1 LWWIEGNPYNREVE
15 AQWLRG
21 VFPPIPTP
29 FSEAGALGSPIGPFL
44 EHLKE
49 GGLDGV
55 VTLGSNGEAAHLSDA
70 ERARWV
76 GAVRARLPAP
86 LHLIAGTGADSTSAT
101 IERTRAAADQGA
113 EAALVVAPVY
123 YRRDLTPN
131 ALRDHYHA
139 VADASPIPVLVYNV
153 PVYMGWDIP
162 DEWLPPLAQHP
173 NIVGLKDSSG
183 RTARLPGLRA
193 QVGPDF
199 VLLAGAGEKM
209 VDAIEAGA
217 DGAVAA
223 LANLAPHVCAG
234 IRRLMAGGSVDEARG
249 LQRQIA
255 PVGEAL
261 GKQHGIAR
269 LKMALRLQGF
279 DHGPPRKPLTAL
291 SDAEVPQLRQL
302 LETARLLGSA
312 LPA

>member
-1 LWWIEGNPYNREVE
+1 MCKSEGNPYNREVDD
-15 AQWLRG
+15 QWLRG

-29 FSEAGALGSPIGPFL
+29 FSEAGALEKPVVAFL

-55 VTLGSNGEAAHLSDA
+55 VALGSNGEAAQLSDA
-70 ERARWV
+70 ERARWI
-76 GAVRARLPAP
+76 GAVRTRLPAP
-86 LHLIAGTGADSTSAT
+86 LHLIAGTGADSTPAT
-101 IERTRAAADQGA
+101 IERTCAAADQGA

-123 YRRDLTPN
+123 YRRDLTPD
-131 ALRDHYHA
+131 ALRAHYHA

-162 DEWLPPLAQHP
+162 DEWIPPLALHP
-173 NIVGLKDSSG
+173 KIVGLKDSSG

-193 QVGPDF
+193 QLGPDF

-223 LANLAPHVCAG
+223 LANLAPQACAA
-234 IRRLMAGGSVDEARG
+234 IRRLMIGGSFDEARQ

-279 DHGPPRKPLTAL
+279 DHGPPRQPLTAL

>member
-1 LWWIEGNPYNREVE
+1 MD
-15 AQWLRG
+15 AAWLRG

-29 FSEAGALGSPIGPFL
+29 FSDSGALREPLLPFL
-44 EHLKE
+44 RHLKE

-55 VTLGSNGEAAHLSDA
+55 VALGSNGEAAQLSDA
-70 ERARWV
+70 ERARFI
-76 GAVRARLPAP
+76 AAIRAQLPAP
-86 LHLIAGTGADSTSAT
+86 LRLIAGTGADSTPAT
-101 IERTRAAADQGA
+101 IERTRAAAVEGA

-123 YRRDLTPN
+123 YRRDLTAD
-131 ALRDHYHA
+131 ALLAHYHA

-162 DEWLPPLAQHP
+162 DEWIPPLALHP

-183 RTARLPGLRA
+183 RTARLPGLRRQLGA
-193 QVGPDF
+193 DF

-209 VDAIEAGA
+209 VDAIAAGA

-223 LANLAPHVCAG
+223 LANLAPHACAS
-234 IRRLMAGGSVDEARG
+234 IRRLMVGGDLEQARS
-249 LQRQIA
+249 LQHQIA

-261 GKQHGIAR
+261 GKQFGIAR

-279 DHGPPRKPLTAL
+279 DHGPPRMPLRALPEVELTA
-291 SDAEVPQLRQL
+291 LRQL
-302 LETARLLGSA
+302 LEAAGLLRSA

>member
-1 LWWIEGNPYNREVE
+1 MDAR
-15 AQWLRG
+15 WLRG

-29 FSEAGALGSPIGPFL
+29 FSEAGALERPVVSFL
-44 EHLKE
+44 QHLAE

-55 VTLGSNGEAAHLSDA
+55 VALGSNGEAAQLSDA
-70 ERARWV
+70 ERARWI

-86 LHLIAGTGADSTSAT
+86 LHLIVGTGADSTPAT
-101 IERTRAAADQGA
+101 IERTRTAADQGA

-123 YRRDLTPN
+123 YRRDLTAE
-131 ALRDHYHA
+131 ALRAHYHA
-139 VADASPIPVLVYNV
+139 VAEASPIPVLVYNV

-162 DEWLPPLAQHP
+162 DDWIPPLAQHP

-193 QVGPDF
+193 HVGTDF

-209 VDAIEAGA
+209 VDAIDAGA

-223 LANLAPHVCAG
+223 LANLAPRACAG
-234 IRRLMAGGSVDEARG
+234 IRRLMVEGKVDEARR
-249 LQRQIA
+249 LQRLIA

-279 DHGPPRKPLTAL
+279 DHGPPRMPLPVL
-291 SDAEVPQLRQL
+291 SEVELPQLRQV
-302 LETARLLGSA
+302 LEAANLLGSVA
-312 LPA
+312 PA

>member
-1 LWWIEGNPYNREVE
+1 MDAG
-15 AQWLRG
+15 WLRG

-29 FSEAGALGSPIGPFL
+29 FADSGTLREPLVPFL
-44 EHLKE
+44 QHLRA

-55 VTLGSNGEAAHLSDA
+55 VALGSNGEAAQLSDA
-70 ERARWV
+70 ERARFI
-76 GAVRARLPAP
+76 ASIRADLPAP
-86 LHLIAGTGADSTSAT
+86 LRLIAGTGADSTAAT
-101 IERTRAAADQGA
+101 IDRTRAAADQGA

-123 YRRDLTPN
+123 YRRDLTLD
-131 ALRDHYHA
+131 ALRAHYHA
-139 VADASPIPVLVYNV
+139 VADASPIPVIVYNV

-162 DEWLPPLAQHP
+162 DDWIPPLALHP
-173 NIVGLKDSSG
+173 NVVGLKDSSG

-193 QVGPDF
+193 QLGPDF

-209 VDAIEAGA
+209 VDAIGAGA

-223 LANLAPHVCAG
+223 LANLAPHACAG
-234 IRRLMAGGSVDEARG
+234 IRRMMAAGNIDEART

-279 DHGPPRKPLTAL
+279 DHGPPRRPLAVL
-291 SDAEVPQLRQL
+291 SDDEVPQLRHL
-302 LETARLLGSA
+302 LESARLLGSA